1 MKYLFS
7 FVILLFFS
15 ITIFSQKS
23 EVKQF
28 DSNEL
33 GATRILKIHIPK
45 SYKKD
50 GDRVYPLT
58 IVLDSE
64 YLFDVYVAN
73 AKLFSNKDKAPE
85 QIIVGIAQNQNQ
97 EKERY
102 TDCAYDK
109 ITSMPSPKSTQFY
122 RFIRNEVLD
131 YMEDNYRIS
140 PFKTI
145 VGNTL
150 TANFTNYFLLE
161 KAPAF
166 QAYINLN
173 PSYALD
179 IREMLRA
186 KIPQIENSTYY
197 YIISGS
203 YNSKSKKIVD
213 DIDALFKTSKNEM
226 FNYRYD
232 EMNGSTKVASIGQ
245 GIASSL
251 AFIFDQY
258 SAISKEE
265 YKRNVANL
273 SPPDAIEYLEKKYVE
288 IEYLFGAN
296 IKIRERDIYAIEGII
311 IDKEEGDYLQE
322 FGKMINRLYPESP
335 IGDYYIGKYF
345 EMGKV
350 YKKAL
355 KYYKNG
361 FSKIADDDPN
371 KDGYYQNVERVLE
384 LRMKSREPEPE
395 PDEDEEANP
404 DDENNESN
412 PDEKENEAAPNE
424 DSPNENNKED

>member
-1 MKYLFS
+1 MMKYLFS

-15 ITIFSQKS
+15 ITVFSQKS

-33 GATRILKIHIPK
+33 GTTRVLKIHIPK

-85 QIIVGIAQNQNQ
+85 QIIVGVAQNQNQ

-102 TDCAYDK
+102 ADCAYDK
-109 ITSMPSPKSTQFY
+109 ITSMPTAKSTQFY
-122 RFIRNEVLD
+122 RFIRNEVLN

-161 KAPAF
+161 KDPAF

-179 IREMLRA
+179 IREMLQV

-197 YIISGS
+197 YIISGN

-213 DIDALFKTSKNEM
+213 DIDALLKTSENEM

-232 EMNGSTKVASIGQ
+232 EINGSTKVASIGQ

-265 YKRNVANL
+265 YKRNIAHL
-273 SPPDAIEYLEKKYVE
+273 APPDAIEYLEKKYVE

-384 LRMKSREPEPE
+384 LRRKSREPEPE
-395 PDEDEEANP
+395 EDEETNPEDNEDNP
-404 DDENNESN
+404 DK
-412 PDEKENEAAPNE
+412 KENEETPNE
-424 DSPNENNKED
+424 DNPNDNKKD